1 MWRGAVGALMLA
13 ICAACSATSSPAIAT
28 DSVAARTAR
37 LHQFAVMSQRT
48 GQQYVIQVSEP
59 VDALPAGGK
68 APVVYVTDGN
78 WYFNMATDTVQRH
91 MIDGGMGPT
100 FVVAISYSDPS
111 VENVGARREAD
122 LIHKPLKG
130 ATGMTG
136 GGGDDFVAFL
146 MGEVRPFIEGRFAV
160 DPTRSVLAGQSFG
173 GLFATNVLLEKPGSF
188 YGYLIGSPSL
198 WADRSLLAAAR
209 VLTGGE
215 GRRVYIGVGGYES
228 AEMRRDAKAL
238 AEALSARSTG
248 LSVEHA
254 ELARLS
260 HTNMQGA
267 WFANG
272 LLYLLP
278 KSTGN

>member
-1 MWRGAVGALMLA
+1 
-13 ICAACSATSSPAIAT
+13 
-28 DSVAARTAR
+28 
-37 LHQFAVMSQRT
+37 
-48 GQQYVIQVSEP
+48 
-59 VDALPAGGK
+59 
-68 APVVYVTDGN
+68 
-78 WYFNMATDTVQRH
+78 
-91 MIDGGMGPT
+91 
-100 FVVAISYSDPS
+100 
-111 VENVGARREAD
+111 
-122 LIHKPLKG
+122 
-130 ATGMTG
+130 
-136 GGGDDFVAFL
+136 

>member
-1 MWRGAVGALMLA
+1 MLRRAVSALLLA
-13 ICAACSATSSPAIAT
+13 ICTACSAAPSPATTPTGGTAT
-28 DSVAARTAR
+28 NAR
-37 LHQFAVMSQRT
+37 LHQFAVTSQHT
-48 GQQYVIQVSEP
+48 GRQYVIQVSEP

-122 LIHKPLKG
+122 LIDKPFKSG
-130 ATGMTG
+130 TGITG
-136 GGGDDFVAFL
+136 GGGDDFLVFL
-146 MGEVRPFIEGRFAV
+146 MTEVRPFIEGRFAV
-160 DPTRSVLAGQSFG
+160 DPKRSVLAGQSFG
-173 GLFATNVLLEKPGSF
+173 GLFATNALLKKPDSF

-209 VLTGGE
+209 ALTGGE